1 MLFPPPPPKFC
12 PAVRIHDG
20 GFRSPLRHITIELF
34 LLKNTLKGFE
44 KREKLIYFKI
54 YFEFSVF
61 IVLLVSILGG
71 QDELVGG

>member
-1 MLFPPPPPKFC
+1 MKFQPPPPKFC
-12 PAVRIHDG
+12 PAVRIHG
-20 GFRSPLRHITIELF
+20 GFQDGLCERHVTIELS
-34 LLKNTLKGFE
+34 LLHFKKALNDT
-44 KREKLIYFKI
+44 YFSKYDF

>member
-1 MLFPPPPPKFC
+1 MR
-12 PAVRIHDG
+12 A
-20 GFRSPLRHITIELF
+20 SRHHRVIFIT
-34 LLKNTLKGFE
+34 LLIKALNDT
-44 KREKLIYFKI
+44 YFSKYDF